1 MVSREWV
8 KHPMI
13 KPNTVEA
20 REFQVKIAKS
30 CLNGNTLVCLP
41 TGLGKTLIALLATA
55 EMLKLKPQSRVI
67 FLSPTRPLVLQH
79 LNTFR
84 KILAL
89 HPSEMEA
96 VTGYVAPDQRVNLWN
111 RKVIFSTPQVLMND
125 LLAGRTDL
133 SQVSMIIFD
142 EAHRAV
148 GDYAYTFIAERASGE
163 RGVLLLGLTASP
175 GVDANEINMIKRN
188 LFMERIEARTL
199 SSSDVKPYVSTLKVE
214 WVKVPLPQKYREVIA
229 RMESYVKGKLKPYLG
244 SLSNVQ
250 SKRVR
255 VKDILALVNELK
267 SSSEGGKGLRLS
279 EIYSTLH
286 ALKMIELIETQSLE
300 SALEYVE
307 NLKRRLE
314 VKRSASAKVFLESVE
329 TSESISLIKEAM
341 GEGVQHP
348 KIPKL
353 LSILGDLLREAR
365 RVMVFTNYRSTASKI
380 VSEVNR
386 SLKGMASAVRLVGQS
401 AKYRD
406 KGLSQREQT
415 FIIEDFKS
423 GFFNVLIATQI
434 GEEGLDIAECDAVI
448 FYDTVPSAIRYIQ
461 RRGRTGRSGPGK
473 VIIMMTEGSRDE
485 AYYWAVRKKE
495 ETMIKAI
502 SSLESKEGGQRS
514 LENFFSEKNQKQ
526 AAQDKV
532 KIIVDPRESPSQ
544 VINELRRLNVEIN
557 LETLA
562 CADYILSDEVAV
574 ERKTSEDLAA
584 SIVDGRLFDQASRLK
599 ETYRKPIIILEGE
612 SLTSV
617 RDVKPEAIAGAVSS
631 LLVDYQ
637 IPVFRSANPRE
648 TALLLYFMA
657 KREQR
662 KEGKE
667 PRIRGGKRP
676 PTLKEFQEYIV
687 AGLPNIDVKLARRL
701 LKRFKSVEGVFT
713 ASAKELMEVEGIGE
727 KKSKRIREVVT
738 ANYAHE
744 GS

>member
-1 MVSREWV
+1 SKEWV

-13 KPNTVEA
+13 KPDALEV
-20 REFQVKIAKS
+20 REYQVKIAKS

-55 EMLKLKPQSRVI
+55 EMLRLKPQSKVI

-89 HPSEMEA
+89 NPWEMEA
-96 VTGYVAPDQRVNLWN
+96 VTGSIAPNQRVNLWN
-111 RKVIFSTPQVLMND
+111 KKVVFSTPQVLMND
-125 LLAGRTDL
+125 LLTGKADL

-175 GVDANEINMIKRN
+175 GVDEDEINVIKRN
-188 LFMERIEARTL
+188 LYMEKVEARTL
-199 SSSDVKPYVSTLKVE
+199 SSSDIKPYVSTLKVE
-214 WVKVPLPQKYREVIA
+214 WVKVLLPQKYREAIT

-244 SLSNVQ
+244 SLSTAQ

-255 VKDILALVNELK
+255 LRDILALVSELK
-267 SSSEGGKGLRLS
+267 SSSEGGKGSRLA
-279 EIYSTLH
+279 EVYSTIH
-286 ALKMIELIETQSLE
+286 ALKVIELIETQSLE

-314 VKRSASAKVFLESVE
+314 VKRSASAKLFLESGEVA
-329 TSESISLIKEAM
+329 ESLSLIKEAAK
-341 GEGVQHP
+341 EKVQHP

-353 LSILGDLLREAR
+353 LSILRDVLMEAR
-365 RVMVFTNYRSTASKI
+365 RVMVFTNYRSTASQI
-380 VSEVNR
+380 VTEVNQ
-386 SLKGMASAVRLVGQS
+386 SLKGVASAVRLIGQS
-401 AKYRD
+401 TKYADR
-406 KGLSQREQT
+406 GLSQKEQT

-434 GEEGLDIAECDAVI
+434 GEEGLDIAECDVVI

-495 ETMIKAI
+495 ETMIKAL
-502 SSLESKEGGQRS
+502 SSLETKERGQRP
-514 LENFFSEKNQKQ
+514 LENFFMEQNQKQ
-526 AAQDKV
+526 TGQNKI
-532 KIIVDPRESPSQ
+532 KIIVDSRESSSQ
-544 VINELRRLNVEIN
+544 VINELCRLNVETK
-557 LETLA
+557 LETLS

-599 ETYRKPIIILEGE
+599 ETYGKPIIIVEGE
-612 SLTSV
+612 SLTSP
-617 RDVKPEAIAGAVSS
+617 RDVKPESIAGAVSS

-637 IPVFRSANPRE
+637 IPVVRSANSRE

-662 KEGKE
+662 REGKE

-676 PTLKEFQEYIV
+676 STLKELQEYVV

-701 LKRFKSVEGVFT
+701 LKRFKSVEAVFT
-713 ASAKELMEVEGIGE
+713 ASAKDLMEVEGIGE
-727 KKSKRIREVVT
+727 KKSKKIREVLT